1 MYTEIA
7 ENQRKRKI
15 LKTTKEKQFPET
27 DKIRLK
33 NNNER
38 QKTKE

>member
-15 LKTTKEKQFPET
+15 LKTTKEKEFPKR

-33 NNNER
+33 KNSER
-38 QKTKE
+38 KTKE